1 TNERLP
7 QNIAL
12 AGVSLSWEIFDWGRK
27 SREAA
32 ERDRAAEQARTSAAE
47 ARSRVILD
55 VKTRFRKLEEAKSRV
70 RVTELGRPAAPELA
84 RAAAGEGLEVATA
97 GYGERVVLLADVLQA
112 QAALASANDQY
123 QGSVLAFWTA
133 RADFDRALG
142 EGQ

>member
-1 TNERLP
+1 VFRYAHPATNDRLP

-12 AGVSLSWEIFDWGRK
+12 AGVSLTWEIFDWGRK

-32 ERDRAAEQARTSAAE
+32 ERERAAEQAKTTAAE
-47 ARSRVILD
+47 TRSRIILD

-70 RVTELGRPAAPELA
+70 RVAELGR
-84 RAAAGEGLEVATA
+84 AAARERLEVQTA
-97 GYGERVVLLADVLQA
+97 RYGERVVLLADVLQA
-112 QAALASANDQY
+112 QAALASANDQ
-123 QGSVLAFWTA
+123 QQTAVLAFWTA